1 MSILILIGAVAVLVV
16 GAVCFAVAPRYVDR
30 RLDAAPRG
38 PDAAPRGS
46 SVTAPTAQERFTAT
60 TELRRLVVEAVAAA
74 LLLVGSWVA
83 ISEYQT
89 TKAREDSERFA
100 QAIEML
106 GEDEQTVRIGA
117 VYALEGVARSD
128 GHYYPV
134 MDDMLTA
141 MIRAKY
147 PYDSAA
153 GTTTPP
159 AASSDPVV
167 QAAVRVL
174 GRAPERPGRRLD
186 LRRADLRNVDF
197 LGGDFRE
204 ANFTDSNLSGVNARD
219 ADFRQADF
227 TGAAVGRGLC
237 GARLERNPGLPP
249 NLVEDPCS

>member
-1 MSILILIGAVAVLVV
+1 MSILILISAVAVLVV

-38 PDAAPRGS
+38 PDA
-46 SVTAPTAQERFTAT
+46 APTAQERFTAT

-153 GTTTPP
+153 GTSTTPP

-186 LRRADLRNVDF
+186 LSRADLRNVDF

-204 ANFTDSNLSGVNARD
+204 ADFTDSNLSGVNARD

-227 TGAAVGRGLC
+227 TGTAVGRGLC